1 LSSGTRSP
9 YQLEHPREILKRH
22 GLMAKH
28 SWGQNFLGDADALE
42 QITDALLLRKDEPVV
57 ELGPGLGH
65 LTRFLAATG
74 ARVTAVE
81 RDRDMVAVLEK
92 EAIPGVKVVAG
103 NAATVDFAEVAGAPE
118 VAVAGNLPYHLTSS
132 ILFRVLEQ
140 RRTVTRAVFTL
151 QKEVVVRL
159 AAKPGGRD
167 YGLLSVLLGLYFE
180 AENIL
185 TLEADRFH
193 PPPKVD
199 SAVLRL
205 TRLAS
210 PRAPVLN
217 DNRFIRV
224 VKAGFA
230 QRRKTLLNSLKSD
243 RGLLPPEL
251 LPEALAQAGLEP
263 TRRAETLAPEEFAAL
278 ERAMGTLAPEMGTTK
293 VGQDAP
299 GEPEE

>member
-1 LSSGTRSP
+1 M
-9 YQLEHPREILKRH
+9 Q
-22 GLMAKH
+22 AKH
-28 SWGQNFLGDADALE
+28 SWGQNFLGDPDALE
-42 QITDALLLRKDEPVV
+42 QISDALLLRKDEPVV

-140 RRTVTRAVFTL
+140 RRSVTRAVFTL

-180 AENIL
+180 AENLL
-185 TLEADRFH
+185 TLEAARFH

-205 TRLAS
+205 TRLPA
-210 PRAPVLN
+210 PRAPVLS
-217 DNRFIRV
+217 DTRFIRV

-243 RGLLPPEL
+243 RTLVAPEL
-251 LPEALAQAGLEP
+251 LPQALAQAGLEP

-278 ERAMGTLAPEMGTTK
+278 ERALGTLAPESGTTPL
-293 VGQDAP
+293 GGAAPDADDAA
-299 GEPEE
+299 E